1 MRAPTQLARW
11 RVRLI
16 RLLTRGLG
24 VRFLVALALSAL
36 VWGGLTL
43 EQNPNALELFA
54 DNIPV
59 DHVNLGPNLVLASSI
74 QPVRV
79 SVAGPKVNLARL
91 SLRDFV
97 ARVDLT
103 DLGAGTQQVR
113 ALVQISDP
121 AVEVDRVTPETVS
134 VRLDPL
140 ITARLPV
147 AVRVD
152 SAPVTGFRA
161 EISDAVSTPA
171 EVRVSGA
178 ASAVERVAAVHATVS
193 LEGATRD
200 VSAQTL
206 LVPIDRQGEEV
217 TSVRVDPQ
225 TAQISVPVTRVT
237 SRKRVPVVPQ
247 LDGEVA
253 ADFFLSRISV
263 VPTTVEIEGQ
273 PEDLERVDSVQTQ
286 PVDLSGARSDV
297 QRDVGFIRP
306 AGVLIVSDQPL
317 ASVTIVVEPLEDSTT
332 IQAAVV
338 IVNLG
343 TGLQAVAEP
352 AALQLVIA
360 GSANI
365 LRELSGGDI
374 VAEVDVRNRAPGLH
388 QIRPVINVPPGVGV
402 ELVIPPIV
410 EVRIEAA
417 APGRAATPAVI
428 IGPGGAV
435 PTPTPSPTPTPR
447 PTPTPTGDGPPRLP
461 VDG

>member
-1 MRAPTQLARW
+1 MRAPTRLARW

-36 VWGGLTL
+36 VWAGLTL

-59 DHVNLGPNLVLASSI
+59 DGVNLGPNLVLAASI

-97 ARVDLT
+97 ARIDLT
-103 DLGAGTQQVR
+103 DLGAGTQQVPVV
-113 ALVQISDP
+113 VQVSDP

-147 AVRVD
+147 VVRVD

-161 EISDAVSTPA
+161 EIGDAVATPA

-178 ASAVERVAAVHATVS
+178 ASAVERVAAVQATVS

-200 VSAQTL
+200 VLAQTL
-206 LVPIDRQGEEV
+206 LVPIDRQAEEV
-217 TSVRVDPQ
+217 ASVRVEPQ

-237 SRKRVPVVPQ
+237 SHKRVPVVPQ

-253 ADFFLSRISV
+253 SGFFLSRISV

-286 PVDLSGARSDV
+286 PVDVSGARSDV
-297 QRDVGFIRP
+297 QRDVGFTHP
-306 AGVLIVSDQPL
+306 SGVVIVSDQPL

-332 IQAAVV
+332 IQAAVL
-338 IVNLG
+338 IINLG
-343 TGLQAVAEP
+343 TGLQAIAEP
-352 AALQLVIA
+352 AALQIVIA
-360 GSANI
+360 GSAEV

-374 VAEVDVRNRAPGLH
+374 VAEVDVRNRVQGPAPNPTRD
-388 QIRPVINVPPGVGV
+388 QC
-402 ELVIPPIV
+402 
-410 EVRIEAA
+410 AA
-417 APGRAATPAVI
+417 GGAGGTGEPADRRNHDRGSGAQPHGRAGRHHRSGRRRAHPHAHANAHADATAD
-428 IGPGGAV
+428 AHA
-435 PTPTPSPTPTPR
+435 
-447 PTPTPTGDGPPRLP
+447 DGR
-461 VDG
+461 